1 MVRAL
6 VAGVG
11 GFPEPYESEDD
22 LTEGVT
28 AFTPL
33 PSVGQAVRELASAMM
48 RAGAETGDALID
60 CTRDAFTRAWEE
72 LQENTAPGDPLIV
85 HFAGHGIVGTGTGTL
100 YLATIQGDVRK
111 PARTCVSVRGLVEEA
126 EEAAQASGRPV
137 LFLLDV
143 CHAGQAIVQQQ
154 LADLAARRPQ
164 NAARNVW
171 IIGASADGSLAFG
184 ARFTTATVEIL
195 HHLADGDLDIS
206 PREEYV
212 PIPTL
217 AEAIHRHLAATD
229 RAAGRPVQDV
239 VRTPLAQAAP
249 PSPRFFRNPDHDP
262 DPRSLQ
268 LTGMHP
274 SLRDLADVCSPGL
287 DPLHFAGRAAGDSD
301 VNAVLFSGRASQL
314 SRIQD
319 WISDTGP
326 TGRSLVITG
335 GPGSGKSALLGV
347 TACLLH
353 PELLG
358 IGDHIARFV
367 EDFYPRRPDTVLAV
381 HARQLTLQQITDSLR
396 RQLHRQREH
405 SPAAA
410 PSEGADP
417 GHAATAALLAE
428 LETAGDV
435 LVILDALDEAMDPAA
450 VLNELLLPLAT
461 APDLAD
467 CRVVIG
473 ARPWWDSLPALRRH
487 LAENPAARLDLDPA
501 NDAERRVLAG
511 DLDAYLRKLLRPRDP
526 DARERVRRI
535 ADRLARYTDHGAF
548 LVAGLYAEH
557 LRTAPSHELID
568 PPCTVVNVFD
578 LHVGTL
584 SANDPWIRP
593 VLDVLGHARG
603 RGMPLDLVHAAAL
616 AHRPPAPG
624 HPTPQL
630 TDTRRALRKAAFY
643 LRTTPDSDQRLLY
656 RYFHQALTDHTA
668 PLVDPGTLHRAFLD
682 AVPTTAAGSPDWGHS
697 HPYLRRHAADH
708 AAAVADET
716 LEGLLL
722 SPGYVEVADLDRLLF
737 VTERFHASER
747 ADAVLDV
754 VRQITGRGDP
764 PRQRSARSALL
775 ALTALHLGH
784 DPSELAF
791 SGAGTCGVRVR
802 WATSVV
808 SRYRSLP
815 VQPKP
820 VLSVDAVAVSEP
832 DGSTRDVVASA
843 CADGW
848 VRVWD
853 AGTMT
858 PVAEFDL
865 SPARPVGVK
874 LFGFTTGLRLLFVMD
889 DTFGIWWGEPLD
901 EGVLRPIGRGFPVP
915 RQEGRTWVARTVGD
929 ETARRM
935 YVIWGRAEREYET
948 RVSELVLHDESGSV
962 RHSVIGASPLL
973 ADDTGV
979 GLWPYGGGHLAQPQA
994 DGDKSDDMAV
1004 VVAANPTTMDEMLL
1018 VDLERGTRVGRMLMG
1033 SERATRESRTVLCG
1047 PMGGGTAV
1055 SIGNKRGEI
1064 EIRTVVSDEDGVTVT
1079 TEPTMSFTAHFGA
1092 VSDLAL
1098 GVVRGREVLLSAGGD
1113 GAVHLWDLRRHHADR
1128 RPTRFAGAV
1137 AGLCLARSPRDRD
1150 GDLLVVGGDTSGNVG
1165 ALSVESGGSRHLFPR
1180 HHDGEVTGVAAA
1192 ELPVAGTVR
1201 TLVASC
1207 STDQLI
1213 RLFDAETGH
1222 AVGRPFGGIVEP
1234 LQASC
1239 RMTAVAAGSLAGRSV
1254 VVGAAAGQYRRHRYH
1269 SLYVFASGDWADSAS
1284 TKVLNE
1290 PLFGTLSRHGDAVLS
1305 VTLGTVRDRDVLVTG
1320 CLDGHVRMWDG
1331 ASFEQS
1337 GPWLETGGHAV
1348 FDVWLG
1354 GVLGRT
1360 VVLAACGDGTLR
1372 IWDANTSE
1380 DLAEPLAAHAGG
1392 VRGVGVI
1399 TGATGPVVVTTGT
1412 DATVRTWDPSS
1423 WHEYG
1428 PPHPLL
1434 HPGTALACSES
1445 VVVVASGPSL
1455 VRCDLSAPPP

>member
-1 MVRAL
+1 M
-6 VAGVG
+6 
-11 GFPEPYESEDD
+11 
-22 LTEGVT
+22 
-28 AFTPL
+28 
-33 PSVGQAVRELASAMM
+33 RELASALM

-60 CTRDAFTRAWEE
+60 CTRDAFTGAWEE
-72 LQENTAPGDPLIV
+72 LQENSAPGDPLIV

-100 YLATIQGDVRK
+100 FLATIQGDVRK

-137 LFLLDV
+137 LILLDV
-143 CHAGQAIVQQQ
+143 CHAGQAIVLQQ

-164 NAARNVW
+164 SAVRNVW
-171 IIGASADGSLAFG
+171 IIGASTDGSLAFG
-184 ARFTTATVEIL
+184 ARFTTATAEVL
-195 HHLADGDLDIS
+195 HRLVDGDLDIS

-212 PIPTL
+212 PFLTL

-249 PSPRFFRNPDHDP
+249 PSPPFFRNPDHNP
-262 DPRSLQ
+262 DLRSLQ
-268 LTGMHP
+268 LSGIHP

-301 VNAVLFSGRASQL
+301 VHAVLFSGRASQL

-326 TGRSLVITG
+326 AGRSLVVTG

-353 PELLG
+353 PELQG
-358 IGDHIARFV
+358 IGDHIATFV

-381 HARQLTLQQITDSLR
+381 HARQLTLQQITGSLH
-396 RQLHRQREH
+396 RQLHRQRGD
-405 SPAAA
+405 SPADA
-410 PSEGADP
+410 PPEGVDP
-417 GHAATAALLAE
+417 GPAATTALLAE
-428 LETAGDV
+428 LETTGDV

-461 APDLAD
+461 APDLAG
-467 CRVVIG
+467 CRVAIG
-473 ARPWWDSLPALRRH
+473 TRPWWDSLPNLRRH
-487 LAENPAARLDLDPA
+487 LAENPSARLDLDPA
-501 NDAERRVLAG
+501 NDAERRALAG
-511 DLDAYLRKLLRPRDP
+511 DLDAYLRKLLHPRAP
-526 DARERVRRI
+526 DAREHVRRI

-557 LRTAPSHELID
+557 LRTTSSYELID
-568 PPCTVVNVFD
+568 PPCTVVDVFD
-578 LHVGTL
+578 LHVDTL
-584 SANDPWIRP
+584 AANDPWIRP
-593 VLDVLGHARG
+593 VLEVLGHARG
-603 RGMPLDLVHAAAL
+603 RGIPLDLVHAAAL
-616 AHRPPAPG
+616 THRPPAPG

-643 LRTTPDSDQRLLY
+643 LRTTPDSDQHLLY

-668 PLVDPGTLHRAFLD
+668 PLVDPGTFHQALLD
-682 AVPTTAAGSPDWGHS
+682 AVPTTAEGFLDWGLS

-716 LEGLLL
+716 LEELLL
-722 SPGYVEVADLDRLLF
+722 TPGYVEVADLDRLLF
-737 VTERFHASER
+737 LTERFHTSER
-747 ADAVLDV
+747 AEAVLDV
-754 VRQITGRGDP
+754 VRQITGRDDP
-764 PRQRSARSALL
+764 PRQRSARGALL

-784 DPSELAF
+784 DPSALPF
-791 SGAGTCGVRVR
+791 SGTDTHGMRVR
-802 WATSVV
+802 WATSVM

-815 VQPKP
+815 VQSEP
-820 VLSVDAVAVSEP
+820 VSSVDVFAVPEP
-832 DGSTRDVVASA
+832 DGSTRDVIASA

-858 PVAEFDL
+858 AIAEVDL

-874 LFGFTTGLRLLFVMD
+874 LFGFTDGPLVLFVMD
-889 DTFGIWWGEPLD
+889 DSFEIWWGAPLG
-901 EGVLRPIGRGFPVP
+901 EGVLRPIGRGFPVSG
-915 RQEGRTWVARTVGD
+915 REGRTWVARTVRD
-929 ETARRM
+929 EAANRM
-935 YVIWGRAEREYET
+935 VVLWGRAEHEYET
-948 RVSELVLHDESGSV
+948 RFSVLDFQDESGRV
-962 RHSVIGASPLL
+962 GHGVIGESPLL
-973 ADDTGV
+973 GDSTGV
-979 GLWPYGGGHLAQPQA
+979 GLWPYGGGHLARPQA
-994 DGDKSDDMAV
+994 DANGDESGDMAV
-1004 VVAANPTTMDEMLL
+1004 VVAANPLTMDEMLL
-1018 VDLERGTRVGRMLMG
+1018 MDLERGARVGRMLMG
-1033 SERATRESRTVLCG
+1033 SARAIRESRTVLCG
-1047 PMGGGTAV
+1047 RMGGASAV
-1055 SIGNKRGEI
+1055 AIGNKRGEV
-1064 EIRTVVSDEDGVTVT
+1064 EIRTVVSDGDGVTVAA
-1079 TEPTMSFTAHFGA
+1079 EPTMSFTAHFGA

-1098 GVVRGREVLLSAGGD
+1098 GVVGGREVLLSAGRD
-1113 GAVHLWDLRRHHADR
+1113 GAIHLWDLRRHHADR
-1128 RPTRFAGAV
+1128 PPTRFAGAI
-1137 AGLCLARSPRDRD
+1137 ACLCLARSPRNRD
-1150 GDLLVVGGDTSGNVG
+1150 EDLLVVAGDTSGSVG
-1165 ALSVESGGSRHLFPR
+1165 AVIVESGGSRHFFPS

-1192 ELPVAGTVR
+1192 EMPVAGTVR

-1207 STDQLI
+1207 STDQSI

-1239 RMTAVAAGSLAGRSV
+1239 RMTAVAAGPLAGRSV

-1269 SLYVFASGDWADSAS
+1269 SLYVFASGDWSDTAS
-1284 TKVLNE
+1284 HTLLNE

-1305 VTLGTVRDRDVLVTG
+1305 ITLGTVRDGDVLVTG

-1337 GPWLETGGHAV
+1337 GPGLETGGHAV

-1354 GVLGRT
+1354 DLLGRT

-1380 DLAEPLAAHAGG
+1380 VLAEPLAAHAGG
-1392 VRGVGVI
+1392 VRGVGVT
-1399 TGATGPVVVTTGT
+1399 TGTTGPVVVTTGT

-1434 HPGTALACSES
+1434 HPGTALDCRKSS
-1445 VVVVASGPSL
+1445 VVVASGASL
-1455 VRCDLSAPPP
+1455 VRFDLDRSLT